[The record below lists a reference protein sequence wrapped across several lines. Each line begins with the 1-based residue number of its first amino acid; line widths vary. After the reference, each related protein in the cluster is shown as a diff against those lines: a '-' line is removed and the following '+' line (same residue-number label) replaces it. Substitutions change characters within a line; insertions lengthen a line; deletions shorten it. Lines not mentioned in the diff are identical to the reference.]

1 MTLSH
6 RIARLEETAP
16 ADTRNE
22 LERRAARA
30 KVVAEVRAIMEAP
43 RPEVV
48 PLEDRSAADLK
59 SNLAKS
65 DRYEKSRPEDR
76 SYYRVMDWWRACV
89 MGEYL
94 RRQDVTMTWQEAVA
108 FVEGVRKSRGGC
120 SAEVLLEELDRKV
133 AAVRLE
139 VPIPGRPDE
148 RK

>member
-22 LERRAARA
+22 LERRAAHE
-30 KVVAEVRAIMEAP
+30 KVKAEVRAIMEAP
-43 RPEVV
+43 RPESV
-48 PLEDRSAADLK
+48 PLENRSAADLK
-59 SNLAKS
+59 SKLAKS
-65 DRYEKSRPEDR
+65 DRYEKLRPEDR
-76 SYYRVMDWWRACV
+76 SYCSVMDWSRARV
-89 MGEYL
+89 LGEL
-94 RRQDVTMTWQEAVA
+94 FRRQDVTMTWQEELA

-139 VPIPGRPDE
+139 VPIPGRPN
-148 RK
+148 

>member
-1 MTLSH
+1 MTLSR

-22 LERRAARA
+22 LERMAALE
-30 KVVAEVRAIMEAP
+30 KVVAKVRALMEAP
-43 RPEVV
+43 RPEFV
-48 PLEDRSAADLK
+48 PFEDRSVEELK

-65 DRYEKSRPEDR
+65 DRAEKLRPEDR
-76 SYYRVMDWWRACV
+76 SYCSVMDWSRACV
-89 MGEYL
+89 LGEFF

-108 FVEGVRKSRGGC
+108 FVEGVRKSRGCC

-139 VPIPGRPDE
+139 APIPGRPN
-148 RK
+148 

>member
-22 LERRAARA
+22 LERRAARE
-30 KVVAEVRAIMEAP
+30 KVVAEVRAIFEAP
-43 RPEVV
+43 LPEFV
-48 PLEDRSAADLK
+48 PLEDRSVADLK

-65 DRYEKSRPEDR
+65 DRAEKLRPEDR
-76 SYYRVMDWWRACV
+76 SYCSVMDWSRAGV
-89 MGEYL
+89 MGEFF
-94 RRQDVTMTWQEAVA
+94 RRQDVTMTWQEELA

-139 VPIPGRPDE
+139 APIPGRPN
-148 RK
+148 